1 MTDEFKEKF
10 AKAVTIALLAVIGAG
25 GAFTVW
31 PTYLRGRSLKLQ
43 EAELTRSI
51 EEKKREIA
59 AIRDKQRRF
68 TTDREFVESLAR
80 ENRRV
85 FPNELVFVFED

>member
-1 MTDEFKEKF
+1 MGKF
-10 AKAVTIALLAVIGAG
+10 WDKIFQLFFIVAFVAVIVTG
-25 GAFTVW
+25 GVMSYPKYRQAQG
-31 PTYLRGRSLKLQ
+31 LS
-43 EAELTRSI
+43 AERDQIRRRI
-51 EEKKREIA
+51 EDNIREIS

-68 TTDREFVESLAR
+68 TTDREFVEALAR